1 MSILY
6 LINTQAVNEQNV
18 FTTDLRFCC
27 RVEGVQSKA
36 LIKKDIHYKGDV
48 GQSIISNKAAA
59 SVSSSTFLMATHFF
73 SLPNLSSSI
82 ISGQMCDSKAH

>member
-6 LINTQAVNEQNV
+6 LINTQAVDEQNV

-48 GQSIISNKAAA
+48 GQSIMPNKQLQATFNSQTPFFHHLIS
-59 SVSSSTFLMATHFF
+59 VHRSSLLALHTIDMY
-73 SLPNLSSSI
+73 
-82 ISGQMCDSKAH
+82 